1 MALKISSTPDLNVNM
16 PNIIKIE
23 KLLNDSAYSELI
35 EFSANFNTRL
45 CVERKLRMPF
55 LDPQT
60 GVAQKHSNLY
70 MKRTQRMPG
79 MRDGQIY
86 SYPSLRWRNKSNSL
100 KLSSRPFFRFRATDN
115 CPTTTTTMATMSVPP
130 NPVTI
135 NNSNS
140 NSQPATTTNSTAPT
154 AVDGEAS
161 DFQALIDES
170 NSMTGADTDSKDS
183 SQEVPKEWY
192 YDDMND
198 NDAVSEEQPDSDFD
212 YNINGYKRKKRGTV
226 RKGASRKTKDTF
238 GGSEEATSIPKKSR
252 SSGGGGRSG
261 AGGASGSRSSR
272 SSKKGTSTRSAKN
285 NKRVPEPLDIEPPS
299 FDSVQGDLK
308 LNENSADSFAYRKF
322 LN

>member
-45 CVERKLRMPF
+45 CVERKLRLPF

-100 KLSSRPFFRFRATDN
+100 KLSSRPFFRFRANDN
-115 CPTTTTTMATMSVPP
+115 CPTTTTTSMVTSLIPP
-130 NPVTI
+130 NPVSSI
-135 NNSNS
+135 NSNS
-140 NSQPATTTNSTAPT
+140 NSQPATTNSITTAT
-154 AVDGEAS
+154 ADGEAS

-212 YNINGYKRKKRGTV
+212 YNINGYKRKKKGTV
-226 RKGASRKTKDTF
+226 RKGASRKTKDNF

-252 SSGGGGRSG
+252 SSGSGGRSG
-261 AGGASGSRSSR
+261 ASSSRSSR
-272 SSKKGTSTRSAKN
+272 SKKGGTSTRSSKN
-285 NKRVPEPLDIEPPS
+285 NKRAPEPLDIEPPS

-308 LNENSADSFAYRKF
+308 LNDNSADSFAYRKF

>member
-100 KLSSRPFFRFRATDN
+100 KLSSRPFFRFRANDN
-115 CPTTTTTMATMSVPP
+115 CPTTMTTSIPP
-130 NPVTI
+130 NPITNI
-135 NNSNS
+135 NSNS
-140 NSQPATTTNSTAPT
+140 NSQPAIPNAT
-154 AVDGEAS
+154 VDGETS

-192 YDDMND
+192 YDDIND

-212 YNINGYKRKKRGTV
+212 YNINGYKRKKKGTV

-238 GGSEEATSIPKKSR
+238 GGSEEVTSIPKKSR
-252 SSGGGGRSG
+252 SSAGGGRSG
-261 AGGASGSRSSR
+261 ASGSRNSR
-272 SSKKGTSTRSAKN
+272 SKKGTSTRSAKN
-285 NKRVPEPLDIEPPS
+285 NKTVPEPLDIEPPS

>member
-1 MALKISSTPDLNVNM
+1 M

-45 CVERKLRMPF
+45 CVERKLRLPF

-100 KLSSRPFFRFRATDN
+100 KLSNRPFFRFRATDN
-115 CPTTTTTMATMSVPP
+115 CPTMATTVVP
-130 NPVTI
+130 NPVT
-135 NNSNS
+135 NLNSNS
-140 NSQPATTTNSTAPT
+140 NSQPAAAATT
-154 AVDGEAS
+154 VDGEAS

-170 NSMTGADTDSKDS
+170 NSMTGVDTDSKDS

-192 YDDMND
+192 YDELND

-212 YNINGYKRKKRGTV
+212 YNINGYKRKKKGGV
-226 RKGASRKTKDTF
+226 RKGSSRKTKDTF
-238 GGSEEATSIPKKSR
+238 GGSEEAPSVPKKSR
-252 SSGGGGRSG
+252 SSGGSGGRSG
-261 AGGASGSRSSR
+261 TSTNSRSSR
-272 SSKKGTSTRSAKN
+272 SKKGTSTRSSKN
-285 NKRVPEPLDIEPPS
+285 NKTLVSEPLDIEPPS

-308 LNENSADSFAYRKF
+308 LSENSADSFAYRKF